1 MWISVYLSTAKL
13 RHLLAILFTA
23 TTLLNVSL
31 QSDVRGYIC
40 GDLAVWHDEAIE
52 VARLASKLLTPA
64 NPYYFYPALL
74 EDTKLF
80 GIEKKNLFL
89 VPFRN
94 FKHAR
99 GGMRHGPDRIVI
111 DEYGKFEGVVF
122 DLNNGA
128 SVVPAYEKC
137 KKFLTYDDL
146 RPELDME
153 NNYKALGHV
162 CGSNFLGGEIET
174 EMKSK
179 CSGLENLSPTSKEYF
194 QYLDEKG
201 ISWSTKKLWY
211 KHISKKDYNFH
222 KINRRAVYQVEI
234 TLQCHL
240 IQIKPAVRAAPP
252 KPACLEVWTP
262 KPSLDISINPLL
274 NPQNQN
280 RESGQMYHCNQVT
293 FTMIALQNY
302 LNYFYSLQEKS
313 PTSIENALIHQNEDL
328 MLWLILSP
336 ERFSKRKFTRNIY
349 AIGFNSNKIFSGLY
363 YASSKGSERQ
373 SFYPCTGPEI

>member
-31 QSDVRGYIC
+31 QSDVSGYIC

-52 VARLASKLLTPA
+52 VARLASKLLTPM
-64 NPYYFYPALL
+64 NPRYVFPALL

-94 FKHAR
+94 FRLIRH
-99 GGMRHGPDRIVI
+99 GMRYGPDRIVI
-111 DEYGKFEGVVF
+111 DEYGNFEGVVF
-122 DLNNGA
+122 DLNNRA

-137 KKFLTYDDL
+137 KTFLTFDDL
-146 RPELDME
+146 RPNLDME

-174 EMKSK
+174 ELKSK
-179 CSGLENLSPTSKEYF
+179 CSGLENLSPNSEDYF
-194 QYLDEKG
+194 QLLDQNCITRLNKH
-201 ISWSTKKLWY
+201 LRY
-211 KHISKKDYNFH
+211 KHIGKRNYNVGH
-222 KINRRAVYQVEI
+222 TNSSPVYHVEFTFKCI
-234 TLQCHL
+234 L
-240 IQIKPAVRAAPP
+240 IRIKPAVRAAPP

-280 RESGQMYHCNQVT
+280 QESGQMYHCNQVT
-293 FTMIALQNY
+293 FTMIAIKNY
-302 LNYFYSLQEKS
+302 LKHFYSLQEKS
-313 PTSIENALIHQNEDL
+313 PTSIEDALIYQNEDL

-336 ERFSKRKFTRNIY
+336 ERN
-349 AIGFNSNKIFSGLY
+349 A
-363 YASSKGSERQ
+363 KGK
-373 SFYPCTGPEI
+373 